1 MKRIA
6 IDMDD
11 VLADTS
17 IKIISEINKRL
28 NKSYSMHELLSNDAL
43 KMEFYQDY
51 LAHNSFLKE
60 PGFFLD
66 LPVKENA
73 VEIVKEL
80 GKHYEIFI
88 VSAATEFPE
97 SLKEKL
103 SWLEEHFPFISW
115 THVVF
120 CGHKY
125 MIQADYLID
134 DHEKN
139 LKTFSTG
146 TPLLFSALHNLHI
159 EGYERVNSWNEIA
172 NLLLPHE

>member
-1 MKRIA
+1 MEDLVA
-6 IDMDD
+6 
-11 VLADTS
+11 
-17 IKIISEINKRL
+17 
-28 NKSYSMHELLSNDAL
+28 NDSL
-43 KMEFYQDY
+43 KMAFYQDY
-51 LAHNSFLKE
+51 IANNSFLKE

-66 LPVKENA
+66 IPVKEKA
-73 VEIVKEL
+73 VDIVKEL
-80 GKHYEIFI
+80 GNHYEIFI
-88 VSAATEFPE
+88 VSAATEYPE

-103 SWLEEHFPFISW
+103 IWLEQHFPFISW

-139 LKTFSTG
+139 LKTFTG

-159 EGYERVNSWNEIA
+159 DDYQRVNSWDHVGD
-172 NLLLPHE
+172 LLLPK

>member
-1 MKRIA
+1 MYHMKRVA

-11 VLADTS
+11 VLADTTV
-17 IKIISEINKRL
+17 KIIHTINSLLDKNYSYDELMSDRL
-28 NKSYSMHELLSNDAL
+28 ARERFR
-43 KMEFYQDY
+43 EDY
-51 LAHNSFLKE
+51 LANNSFLWQ

-66 LPVKENA
+66 VPIKAKA
-73 VEIVKEL
+73 VEIVEKLSE
-80 GKHYEIFI
+80 KYEIFI

-103 SWLEEHFPFISW
+103 IWMKQHFPFISW
-115 THVVF
+115 THIVF

-139 LKTFSTG
+139 LKTFIG
-146 TPLLFSALHNLHI
+146 TPLLFTAPHNLHI
-159 EGYERVNSWNEIA
+159 HEYQRVDTWDAVA
-172 NLLLPHE
+172 NLLL

>member
-1 MKRIA
+1 MSYMKRIA

-11 VLADTS
+11 VLADTTV
-17 IKIISEINKRL
+17 KIIHTINSLLDK
-28 NKSYSMHELLSNDAL
+28 NYSYEELMSDNLARERFL
-43 KMEFYQDY
+43 KDY
-51 LAHNSFLKE
+51 LANNSFLWQ

-66 LPVKENA
+66 VPVKHQA
-73 VEIVKEL
+73 IEIVKKLSEN
-80 GKHYEIFI
+80 YEIFI

-103 SWLEEHFPFISW
+103 SWMKQHFPFISW
-115 THVVF
+115 THIVF

-139 LKTFSTG
+139 LKTFIG
-146 TPLLFSALHNLHI
+146 TPLLFTAPLNLHI
-159 EGYERVNSWNEIA
+159 HEYQRVDTWDAVA
-172 NLLLPHE
+172 NLLL

>member
-1 MKRIA
+1 MFYMKRIA

-11 VLADTS
+11 VLADTTV
-17 IKIISEINKRL
+17 KIIQTINSLVDK
-28 NKSYSMHELLSNDAL
+28 NYSYEELMSDQSTRESFL
-43 KMEFYQDY
+43 KDY
-51 LAHNSFLKE
+51 LANNSFLWQ

-66 LPVKENA
+66 VPIKTNA
-73 VEIVKEL
+73 VEIVEKLSE
-80 GKHYEIFI
+80 KYEIFI

-103 SWLEEHFPFISW
+103 IWMKQHFPFISW
-115 THVVF
+115 THIVF

-139 LKTFSTG
+139 LKTFSG
-146 TPLLFSALHNLHI
+146 TPLLFTAPHNLHI
-159 EGYERVNSWNEIA
+159 HEYQRVDTWDAVA
-172 NLLLPHE
+172 NLLL

>member
-1 MKRIA
+1 MPLMKRIA

-11 VLADTS
+11 VLADTTL
-17 IKIISEINKRL
+17 KIINTIN
-28 NKSYSMHELLSNDAL
+28 NLLSKNYSFDELMTNNDARKRFL
-43 KMEFYQDY
+43 HDY
-51 LAHNSFLKE
+51 LANNSFLWE

-66 LPVKENA
+66 IPVKSLAIET
-73 VEIVKEL
+73 VKKLSE
-80 GKHYEIFI
+80 KYEIFI

-103 SWLEEHFPFISW
+103 TWMKQNFPFISW
-115 THVVF
+115 THIVF

-139 LKTFSTG
+139 LKSFNG
-146 TPLLFSALHNLHI
+146 TSLLFTAPHNLHI
-159 EGYERVNSWNEIA
+159 NGYQRVDSWEA
-172 NLLLPHE
+172 VSSLLL

>member
-1 MKRIA
+1 MFDMKRIA

-11 VLADTS
+11 VLADTTV
-17 IKIISEINKRL
+17 KIIHTINSLLDK
-28 NKSYSMHELLSNDAL
+28 NYSYEELMSDHLVRERFL
-43 KMEFYQDY
+43 KDY
-51 LAHNSFLKE
+51 LANNSFLWQ

-66 LPVKENA
+66 VPIKDRA
-73 VEIVKEL
+73 VEVVKKLSE
-80 GKHYEIFI
+80 KYEIFI

-103 SWLEEHFPFISW
+103 FWMKQHFPFISW
-115 THVVF
+115 THIVF

-139 LKTFSTG
+139 LKSFLG
-146 TPLLFSALHNLHI
+146 TPLLFTAPHNLHI
-159 EGYERVNSWNEIA
+159 KEYQRVDTWGNVA
-172 NLLLPHE
+172 NLLL

>member
-17 IKIISEINKRL
+17 IKIISEINHRL
-28 NKSYSMHELLSNDAL
+28 NKSYSMEDLVANDAL
-43 KMEFYQDY
+43 KMAFYQDY
-51 LAHNSFLKE
+51 IANNSFLKE

-66 LPVKENA
+66 IPVKEKA
-73 VEIVKEL
+73 VDIVKEL
-80 GKHYEIFI
+80 GNHYEIFI
-88 VSAATEFPE
+88 VSAATEYPE

-103 SWLEEHFPFISW
+103 IWLEQHFPFISW

-139 LKTFSTG
+139 LKTFTG

-159 EGYERVNSWNEIA
+159 HDYQRVNSWDHVGD
-172 NLLLPHE
+172 LLLPK

>member
-1 MKRIA
+1 MYLMKRIA

-11 VLADTS
+11 VLADTTV
-17 IKIISEINKRL
+17 KIIHTINSLLDK
-28 NKSYSMHELLSNDAL
+28 NYSYEELMSAQLAR
-43 KMEFYQDY
+43 ERFREDY
-51 LAHNSFLKE
+51 LANNSFLWQ

-66 LPVKENA
+66 VPVKA
-73 VEIVKEL
+73 KAIEIVEKLSE
-80 GKHYEIFI
+80 KYEIFI

-103 SWLEEHFPFISW
+103 IWMKQHFPFISW
-115 THVVF
+115 THIVF

-139 LKTFSTG
+139 LKTFIG
-146 TPLLFSALHNLHI
+146 TPLLFTAPHNLHI
-159 EGYERVNSWNEIA
+159 HEYQRVDTWDAVA
-172 NLLLPHE
+172 NLLL

>member
-17 IKIISEINKRL
+17 IKIISEINHRL
-28 NKSYSMHELLSNDAL
+28 NKSYSMEDLVANDSL
-43 KMEFYQDY
+43 KMAFYQDY
-51 LAHNSFLKE
+51 IANNSFLKE

-66 LPVKENA
+66 IPVMENA
-73 VEIVKEL
+73 VDIVKEL
-80 GKHYEIFI
+80 GNHYEIFI
-88 VSAATEFPE
+88 VSAATEYPE

-103 SWLEEHFPFISW
+103 IWLEQHFPFISW

-139 LKTFSTG
+139 LKTFTG

-159 EGYERVNSWNEIA
+159 HDYQRVNSWDHVGD
-172 NLLLPHE
+172 LLLPK

>member
-1 MKRIA
+1 MYPMKRIA

-11 VLADTS
+11 VLADTTV
-17 IKIISEINKRL
+17 KIIHTINSLLDKNYSYEELMSEKLAR
-28 NKSYSMHELLSNDAL
+28 EQFR
-43 KMEFYQDY
+43 EDY
-51 LAHNSFLKE
+51 LANNSFLWQ

-66 LPVKENA
+66 VPIKA
-73 VEIVKEL
+73 KAIEIVEKLSE
-80 GKHYEIFI
+80 KYEIFI

-103 SWLEEHFPFISW
+103 IWMKQHFPFISW
-115 THVVF
+115 THIVF

-139 LKTFSTG
+139 LKTFIG
-146 TPLLFSALHNLHI
+146 APLLFTAPHNLHI
-159 EGYERVNSWNEIA
+159 HEYQRVDTWDAVA
-172 NLLLPHE
+172 NLLL

>member
-11 VLADTS
+11 VLADTT
-17 IKIISEINKRL
+17 IKIISEINQRL
-28 NKSYSMHELLSNDAL
+28 NKSYSMEDLVANDSL
-43 KMEFYQDY
+43 KMAFYQDY
-51 LAHNSFLKE
+51 IANNSFLKE

-66 LPVKENA
+66 IPVKEKA
-73 VEIVKEL
+73 VDIVKEL
-80 GKHYEIFI
+80 GNHYEIFI
-88 VSAATEFPE
+88 VSAATEYPE

-103 SWLEEHFPFISW
+103 IWLEQHFPFISW

-139 LKTFSTG
+139 LKTFTG

-159 EGYERVNSWNEIA
+159 HDYQRVNSWDHVGD
-172 NLLLPHE
+172 LLLPK